1 MKFGATFPQRE
12 IGNDP
17 AVIRRYAEVTSDAG
31 LSYLL
36 AYDHVLGADTTN
48 RPGWSGS
55 YQLEDAFHEI
65 FVLFG
70 YLAACAPGLELVT
83 GVVILPQRQAA
94 LVAKQASAVDVLTGG
109 KLRLGVG
116 IGWNAVEYEAL
127 GESFTTRGRRLE
139 EQIALMRRLW
149 TDEVVTFRGTEHTV
163 TEAGLNPMPVQRPI
177 PVWIG
182 ATADVAVARAA
193 RIADG
198 WFPQGR
204 ADALAEKIAG
214 FHRQVEEAGRRPED
228 VGVDARMSLKSVPE
242 AEWPAEIEAWRALG
256 ATHLAVESMGMDLT
270 PAEHI
275 GVVERFAEVVARY
288 GV

>member
-12 IGNDP
+12 IDNDP
-17 AVIRRYAEVTSDAG
+17 AVIRHYAEVTRDTG

-36 AYDHVLGADTTN
+36 AYDHVLGADVTN

-55 YQLEDAFHEI
+55 YKLEDAFHEI
-65 FVLFG
+65 FVLLG

-139 EQIALMRRLW
+139 EQVALMRRLW
-149 TDEVVTFRGTEHTV
+149 TDEVVTFRGNEHVV

-204 ADALAEKIAG
+204 ADALAEKIAA
-214 FHRQVEEAGRRPED
+214 FRRQVEEAGRRPED

-256 ATHLAVESMGMDLT
+256 ATHLAVESMGMGLT
-270 PAEHI
+270 PDEHI

>member
-1 MKFGATFPQRE
+1 MRFGATFPQRE

-17 AVIRRYAEVTSDAG
+17 AVIRRYAEVTRDSG

-48 RPGWSGS
+48 RPGWTGS
-55 YQLEDAFHEI
+55 YKLEDAFHEI
-65 FVLFG
+65 FVLLG

-83 GVVILPQRQAA
+83 GVVILPQRQTA
-94 LVAKQASAVDVLTGG
+94 LVAKQAAEVDLLTGG

-127 GESFTTRGRRLE
+127 GESFATRGRRLE

-149 TDEVVTFRGTEHTV
+149 TEEVVTFAGNEHVV

-204 ADALAEKIAG
+204 ADALAQKITD
-214 FHRQVEEAGRRPED
+214 FRRQVEEAGRRPGD
-228 VGVDARMSLKSVPE
+228 VGIDARMSLKSVPE
-242 AEWPAEIEAWRALG
+242 AEWPAEIEAWRELG
-256 ATHLAVESMGMDLT
+256 ATHLAVESMGMGLSPD
-270 PAEHI
+270 EHI
-275 GVVERFAEVVARY
+275 RVVERFAEVVTRY
-288 GV
+288 GS

>member
-17 AVIRRYAEVTSDAG
+17 AVIRRYAEVTRDSG

-36 AYDHVLGADTTN
+36 AYDHVLGADITN
-48 RPGWSGS
+48 RPGWTGS
-55 YQLEDAFHEI
+55 YTSQDAFHEI

-83 GVVILPQRQAA
+83 GVVILPQRQTA
-94 LVAKQASAVDVLTGG
+94 LVAKQAAEVDVLTGG

-127 GESFTTRGRRLE
+127 GESFKTRGRRVE

-149 TDEVVTFRGTEHTV
+149 TEPVVTFAGSGHTV

-177 PVWIG
+177 PVWLGGMSEPAI
-182 ATADVAVARAA
+182 ARTA

-198 WFPQGR
+198 WFPLGR
-204 ADALAEKIAG
+204 ASTHVERIADL
-214 FHRQVEEAGRRPED
+214 RRRVVEADRRLEE
-228 VGVDARMSLKSVPE
+228 VGIDARISLKDFPE
-242 AEWPAEIEAWRALG
+242 SEWPAEIEAWRNLG
-256 ATHLAVESMGMDLT
+256 ATHVAIETMGMGLT
-270 PAEHI
+270 PDEHI
-275 GVVERFAEVVARY
+275 AVVERFAEVAMKH
-288 GV
+288 GG

>member
-1 MKFGATFPQRE
+1 MRFGATVPQRE

-17 AVIRRYAEVTSDAG
+17 AVIRRYAEATHDAG

-48 RPGWSGS
+48 RPGWTGS
-55 YQLEDAFHEI
+55 YRLEDAFHEI

-70 YLAACAPGLELVT
+70 YLAGCAPGLELVT

-94 LVAKQASAVDVLTGG
+94 LVAKQAAEVDVLTGG

-127 GESFTTRGRRLE
+127 GESFTTRGRRVE

-149 TDEVVTFRGTEHTV
+149 TDPVVTFAGNEHTV

-182 ATADVAVARAA
+182 GMSEPAIARTA

-198 WFPQGR
+198 WMPLGR
-204 ADALAEKIAG
+204 AEAVAAKVADL
-214 FHRQVEEAGRRPED
+214 RRRVEEAGRRPEE
-228 VGVDARMSLKSVPE
+228 VGIDARISLKDIPE
-242 AEWPAEIEAWRALG
+242 PGWPAEIEAWRALG
-256 ATHLAVESMGMDLT
+256 ATHLAIESMGLGLRPD
-270 PAEHI
+270 EHI
-275 GVVERFAEVVARY
+275 ALVERFAEVAARY
-288 GV
+288 GG